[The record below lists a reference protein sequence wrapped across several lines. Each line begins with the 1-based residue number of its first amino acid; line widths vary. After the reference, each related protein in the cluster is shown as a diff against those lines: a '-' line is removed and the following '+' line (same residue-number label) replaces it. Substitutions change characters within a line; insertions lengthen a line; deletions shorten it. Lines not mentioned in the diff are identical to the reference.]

1 MTSHVIWAFVAS
13 LWALVLWDM
22 VRRWAFATATRTL
35 AADLDEQRRLLAAMG
50 GEIAELRSRIDER
63 GIDKLPA
70 RVKQLEQAYGVLKGH
85 VETRL
90 NPFAAKKTGT

>member
-22 VRRWAFATATRTL
+22 VRRWAFATATRGL
-35 AADLDEQRRLLAAMG
+35 KAEIEALHALIDVQRRDIEALG
-50 GEIAELRSRIDER
+50 GS
-63 GIDKLPA
+63 KLPA
-70 RVKQLEQAYGVLKGH
+70 RVKQLEHAYGVLKGH

>member
-1 MTSHVIWAFVAS
+1 MTSHVIWALVAS

-50 GEIAELRSRIDER
+50 AEIADA
-63 GIDKLPA
+63 KLPE
-70 RVKQLEQAYGVLKGH
+70 RVKKLETVVIALKTH
-85 VETRL
+85 AETSRVARP
-90 NPFAAKKTGT
+90 NPFLRGKAG